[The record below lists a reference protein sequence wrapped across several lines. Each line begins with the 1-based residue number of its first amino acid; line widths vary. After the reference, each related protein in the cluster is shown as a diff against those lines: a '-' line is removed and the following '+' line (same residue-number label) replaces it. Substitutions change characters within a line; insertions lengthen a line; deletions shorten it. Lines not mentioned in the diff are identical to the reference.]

1 MRHYLYL
8 CFLAATLCGAV
19 SCQQAE
25 ELMPTLSKTE
35 TNSKY
40 LTDDGLYDVTV
51 DTEKKTA
58 TINYLTDKNE
68 DKTTVTIPATV
79 LYQNAVYTVTGLD
92 GVYFDANKSVTSITL
107 PDGLETIGDECF
119 KSMSIEEIKI
129 PESVTSIG
137 KLAFLC
143 CYHLKN
149 VNIPSK
155 ISVIPEKAFDLCASL
170 QSIELPEGLT
180 EIGRMA
186 FAYSALRDVKFPS
199 TLKEISISA
208 FRNTCIESLV
218 LPESLTSIW
227 GDAFYGCPK
236 LTKVIIPD
244 KVSGLGGTFEECSN
258 LSEVTIG
265 VGITSIG
272 DDAFS
277 QCPKLNRFNCFAT
290 NPPSLSSNAFSEST
304 YQTCVVYVPKE
315 SLNAYKN
322 DTNWK
327 QFKHIESMSSDE
339 TPDTEEQKAAITDE
353 TATIPV
359 GTYEAGNLTYS
370 RSTSNMGKGKYVTI
384 CLPFSISLA
393 DTDCFSDVMIPLNIA
408 LYNTTNSGMLT
419 IMMDKPSKTATI
431 PAGQPFLAKLS
442 GNTVELKN
450 SVRTYIRSTY
460 SEDLAANMVTKFKVF
475 NYDGQSGVLE
485 KNEDLD
491 VRFCGSFEAKTG
503 LDKTCYR
510 TFMSNGSFA
519 KADNIGAYRAY
530 IYKANK
536 ESQANLQSL
545 TIATDGVAADILK
558 GNYTINGNQLIIK
571 K

>member
-1 MRHYLYL
+1 
-8 CFLAATLCGAV
+8 
-19 SCQQAE
+19 
-25 ELMPTLSKTE
+25 MPTLSKTE

>member
-519 KADNIGAYRAY
+519 KADNIGAFRAY

>member
-1 MRHYLYL
+1 
-8 CFLAATLCGAV
+8 
-19 SCQQAE
+19 
-25 ELMPTLSKTE
+25 MPTLSKAE

-58 TINYLTDKNE
+58 TINFLTDKNE
-68 DKTTVTIPATV
+68 DKTTVTIPAKIT
-79 LYQNAVYTVTGLD
+79 YQNAVYTVTGLD
-92 GVYFDANKSVTSITL
+92 GVYFDANESVTSITL

-137 KLAFLC
+137 KKAFYYC
-143 CYHLKN
+143 QKLKN
-149 VNIPSK
+149 VNIPAK
-155 ISVIPEKAFDLCASL
+155 ISVIPEEAFYFCTSL

-180 EIGRMA
+180 EIGECA
-186 FAYSALRDVKFPS
+186 FEMSGLSAVNFPS
-199 TLKEISISA
+199 TLEQISQNA
-208 FRNTCIESLV
+208 FGKTNIESVV
-218 LPESLTSIW
+218 LPESLTSI
-227 GDAFYGCPK
+227 GQFAFYSCEKMKSVNIPG
-236 LTKVIIPD
+236 KVYGIHI
-244 KVSGLGGTFEECSN
+244 STFNGCSN

-265 VGITSIG
+265 AGVGSIEPG
-272 DDAFS
+272 AFGNCS
-277 QCPKLNRFNCFAT
+277 KLQSFYCHAT
-290 NPPSLSSNAFSEST
+290 YPPSLSSNAFSEST

-315 SLNAYKN
+315 SLDAYKN

-339 TPDTEEQKAAITDE
+339 TPDTEEQKASITDE

-393 DTDCFSDVMIPLNIA
+393 GTNCFSDVMIPLNIA
-408 LYNTTNSGMLT
+408 LYNTTNGGMLT

-431 PAGQPFLAKLS
+431 PAGQPFLAKLN

-460 SEDLAANMVTKFKVF
+460 AEDLAANMETKFKVF

-530 IYKANK
+530 IYKA
-536 ESQANLQSL
+536 STASRASVRSL
-545 TIATDGVAADILK
+545 SIATDGVAAYILN
-558 GNYTINGNQLIIK
+558 GNYTIKGNQLIIK

>member
-1 MRHYLYL
+1 
-8 CFLAATLCGAV
+8 
-19 SCQQAE
+19 
-25 ELMPTLSKTE
+25 MPTLSKTE

-519 KADNIGAYRAY
+519 KADNIGAFRAY

>member
-92 GVYFDANKSVTSITL
+92 GVYFDANESVTSITL

-322 DTNWK
+322 DTIWK

-370 RSTSNMGKGKYVTI
+370 RSTSNMGEGKYVTI

-393 DTDCFSDVMIPLNIA
+393 GTNCFSDVMIPLNIA
-408 LYNTTNSGMLT
+408 LYNTTNGGMLT

-431 PAGQPFLAKLS
+431 PAGQPFLAKLN

-460 SEDLAANMVTKFKVF
+460 AEDLAANMETKFKVF

-530 IYKANK
+530 IYKA
-536 ESQANLQSL
+536 STASRASVRSL
-545 TIATDGVAADILK
+545 SIATDGVAAYILN
-558 GNYTINGNQLIIK
+558 GNYTIKGNQLIIK